1 MKILDLSRCESMESL
16 SPDSL
21 VREVL
26 LLGGKACITNSFQVE
41 DMVVLHL
48 LRQIEPQVPVL
59 FLDTGYHFAETYA
72 YRDRMAQEWKLN
84 LISLHAQQSVA
95 EQESA
100 FGILN
105 RTDPTRCC
113 GLRKVDPLMRGLA
126 SYDIWFTGLRRDQ
139 SPTRKNLRKVE
150 HHALPAGK
158 KLLKVSPLADW
169 DSKAGVE
176 LCRTEPHRISAAL
189 RQGLHQHRM
198 RALHIHTGRSGKSA
212 LRPLVWPEAR
222 VRYSHI
228 HRQKFTPGNPMTE
241 LTIDPP
247 KTLARKETKAQKTG
261 AP

>member
-48 LRQIEPQVPVL
+48 LRKIEPQVPVL

-72 YRDRMAQEWKLN
+72 YRDRMALEWQLN
-84 LISLHAQQSVA
+84 LISLHAQQSVE

-169 DSKAGVE
+169 GSKEVWNYVAQNRIEYLRLYDEGYTSIG
-176 LCRTEPHRISAAL
+176 CEPCTSLPDDPANPRSGRWSGRKL
-189 RQGLHQHRM
+189 ECG
-198 RALHIHTGRSGKSA
+198 IHT
-212 LRPLVWPEAR
+212 
-222 VRYSHI
+222 
-228 HRQKFTPGNPMTE
+228 FTDKNSPQE
-241 LTIDPP
+241 I
-247 KTLARKETKAQKTG
+247 R
-261 AP
+261 